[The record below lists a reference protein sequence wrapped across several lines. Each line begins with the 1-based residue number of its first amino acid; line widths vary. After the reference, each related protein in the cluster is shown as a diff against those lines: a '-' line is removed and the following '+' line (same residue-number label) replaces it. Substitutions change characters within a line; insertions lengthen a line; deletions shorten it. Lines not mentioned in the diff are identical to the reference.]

1 MRLNGEMAKELTPMD
16 RSTEHFIPLR
26 NTPECYGIVAQTLHW
41 LIAALVI
48 VQFVLGVK
56 AAGLPLSLERLIL
69 LARHKSLGLTLF
81 ALVILRLAWRI
92 YSPPPPQPSQAPLR
106 TAAQLSHG
114 LLYALLL
121 AMPIIGWLL
130 SSASSLTVSWF
141 GLFSLP
147 NLVTPDRRLAHWMLL
162 THQTMAWL
170 LLAVIILHIGAAFWH
185 HFILKDNVLTRM
197 LPFTRRGRRSGRPS

>member
-1 MRLNGEMAKELTPMD
+1 MD

>member
-1 MRLNGEMAKELTPMD
+1 MD

-56 AAGLPLSLERLIL
+56 TAGLPLSLERLIL

-170 LLAVIILHIGAAFWH
+170 LLTVVVIHIGAAFWH

>member
-1 MRLNGEMAKELTPMD
+1 MD

-41 LIAALVI
+41 LIAARVI

-56 AAGLPLSLERLIL
+56 TAGLPLSLERLIL

>member
-1 MRLNGEMAKELTPMD
+1 MD

-147 NLVTPDRRLAHWMLL
+147 NPVIPDRRLAHWMLL

>member
-1 MRLNGEMAKELTPMD
+1 MAEELTPMD
-16 RSTEHFIPLR
+16 RSTGHAIPLR
-26 NTPECYGIVAQTLHW
+26 NTPERYGIVAQTLHW
-41 LIAALVI
+41 LIAALVT
-48 VQFVLGVK
+48 VQFVFGVK
-56 AAGLPLSLERLIL
+56 AANLPLSLERLIL

-81 ALVILRLAWRI
+81 ALVILRLAWRM
-92 YSPPPPQPSQAPLR
+92 YSSPPPQPSQAPLR
-106 TAAQLSHG
+106 TAARLSHG

-121 AMPIIGWLL
+121 AMPMVGWLL

-147 NLVTPDRRLAHWMLL
+147 NLVAPNRRLAHWMLL

-170 LLAVIILHIGAAFWH
+170 LLTVVVLHVGAAFWH

-197 LPFTRRGRRSGRPS
+197 LPFTRRGRRSGRPP

>member
-1 MRLNGEMAKELTPMD
+1 MTHID
-16 RSTEHFIPLR
+16 RSTRHSIPLR
-26 NTPECYGIVAQTLHW
+26 NTAEHYGIVAQAFHW
-41 LIAALVI
+41 LIAALVA

-56 AAGLPLSLERLIL
+56 AHSLPLSLERLIL

-92 YSPPPPQPSQAPLR
+92 YSPPPSQPSQAPLR
-106 TAAQLSHG
+106 AAARLSHG

-121 AMPIIGWLL
+121 AMPIAGWLL
-130 SSASSLTVSWF
+130 SSASNLTVSWF

-147 NLVTPDRRLAHWMLL
+147 DLVAPDRRLAHWMLL

-170 LLAVIILHIGAAFWH
+170 LLAVVVIHIGATFRH
-185 HFILKDNVLTRM
+185 HFILKDSVLTRM
-197 LPFTRRGRRSGRPS
+197 LPLARPDRRSEHPP

>member
-1 MRLNGEMAKELTPMD
+1 MD

-56 AAGLPLSLERLIL
+56 TAGLPLSLERLIL

>member
-1 MRLNGEMAKELTPMD
+1 MD

-56 AAGLPLSLERLIL
+56 TAGLPLSLERLIL

-147 NLVTPDRRLAHWMLL
+147 NPVIPDRRLAHWMLL